1 MIFQYPIQVNPVK
14 DDARSEANGDQL
26 RTEVGFEGFAFDAE
40 ILQGLLAVVATL
52 FHVIHRQPPCGKISP
67 LLFVVRLAVPLPG
80 RDCSESY

>member
-1 MIFQYPIQVNPVK
+1 MIFQYPVKVNPVK

-26 RTEVGFEGFAFDAE
+26 WTKVCFESSAFNSE

-52 FHVIHRQPPCGKISP
+52 FHVIPHQPPCGKPWS
-67 LLFVVRLAVPLPG
+67 LLPIPRFAVPLPG